1 MFKNDYLENKQILI
15 TFTKKFFHNINT
27 HEFIM
32 KKIIQA
38 TPLALLFSIFILN
51 ANLEAA
57 GCSSHQNKKVQVE
70 CTTTDDNCDNLKSDK
85 KFKKVDA

>member
-1 MFKNDYLENKQILI
+1 
-15 TFTKKFFHNINT
+15 
-27 HEFIM
+27 M

-70 CTTTDDNCDNLKSDK
+70 CSTPDNCDNLKSDK
-85 KFKKVDA
+85 KLNKVDA